1 MSAYP
6 IPSQST
12 GSNRCSVTIVQAI
25 RKTICALLLLLL
37 AVLCPTKAAHA
48 ETVFEVL
55 DKVCGN
61 VPAVCGPADDYAKV
75 AKACFMEKNE
85 LNCVIAIV
93 GAAGG
98 GGNSSQFEGI
108 LACVKA
114 VPNVSNEAEF
124 RSKCQPYLDAAGAGE
139 YVADA
144 YSIYNKCAHADD
156 VDDIIYCARAVNSSS
171 VVESA
176 NVIPSWVDSL
186 FDVYVDI
193 DRKDYWGLVKDVGAT
208 VACAVA
214 NFFLSVDVCGFLDDI
229 AKVGEAIIG
238 AFGEIVDFLSDF
250 FGGGGTTYKIHGKEV
265 NQTEFV
271 VYMYGHAPWNPKEVI
286 NGSVQAR
293 MESAKNW
300 SAHKAAVV
308 SAVKKH
314 PTLEALSDDFANNT
328 WTIYAQRDVYPEWDK
343 RTRPMLALRNAAIAK
358 SAAAINASQVQQM
371 LTEGDEA
378 RQRKLITDTY
388 KTCITASL
396 TLSESLIEWTKEGRS
411 GAGEGVTD
419 TTSSCSYAIGQKL
432 IPTAGPDAC
441 EVKLQPTKEA
451 FSARCNTNRSR
462 QLCDNVRGIVGS
474 GTLTECAGG
483 NPVAVAQ
490 TEIMQWIK
498 AKPFEKAGIQCS
510 YNLLFS
516 TVAIGCEDPAYA
528 KQCNAL
534 LQKEFGASMGL
545 PKSGVMDCQVQES
558 KAHKDLSEKMQ
569 QVAQV
574 LSPNFSFPGAPIPVT
589 PKSKLPDCK
598 VSPKDPLI
606 VSCPKPALT
615 ADAPQSKLAEQMLGA
630 GALRECT
637 AGEFNSEH
645 WGKTPCVYWYQGAVA
660 LGGSVGLQ
668 GGGVIGTNIGTNSG
682 NTAGSGLQAPV
693 TKPTVSDEATLAR
706 CKPFLGRPDEMLC
719 SDVADFNACKRQVD
733 SGKLKTCRQTGQLQV
748 YKRDGQR

>member
-1 MSAYP
+1 
-6 IPSQST
+6 
-12 GSNRCSVTIVQAI
+12 VKAI
-25 RKTICALLLLLL
+25 RQTICALLLLIF
-37 AVLCPTKAAHA
+37 AVLCPTKTAHA

-55 DKVCGN
+55 DKVCGS

-75 AKACFMEKNE
+75 AKACFIEKNE

-93 GAAGG
+93 GAASGG
-98 GGNSSQFEGI
+98 SGGSQLDGI

-156 VDDIIYCARAVNSSS
+156 VDDVIYCTQAVNNSS

-176 NVIPSWVDSL
+176 NVIPSWVGSL

-193 DRKDYWGLVKDVGAT
+193 DKKDYWGVVKDVGAT

-214 NFFLSVDVCGFLDDI
+214 NFFLSVDVCGFFDDI

-238 AFGEIVDFLSDF
+238 ALGEIADFISDF

-271 VYMYGHAPWNPKEVI
+271 VYMYGHAPWNPKEVL

-358 SAAAINASQVQQM
+358 SAAAISASQVQQM

-378 RQRKLITDTY
+378 RQRKLISETY
-388 KTCITASL
+388 KTCIAASL
-396 TLSESLIEWTKEGRS
+396 TLSESLIDWTKEGRS

-441 EVKLQPTKEA
+441 DVKHQPTKEA

-462 QLCDNVRGIVGS
+462 QLCDNVRGIVCS
-474 GTLTECAGG
+474 GALTECAGG

-516 TVAIGCEDPAYA
+516 TVAIGCEDPAYV
-528 KQCNAL
+528 KQCNVL

-558 KAHKDLSEKMQ
+558 KAHKDLAEKMQ

-574 LSPNFSFPGAPIPVT
+574 LSPNFSFPGAPIPAT
-589 PKSKLPDCK
+589 PKSMLADCK

-606 VSCPKPALT
+606 ASCPKPALT
-615 ADAPQSKLAEQMLGA
+615 ADAPQSKLAEQILGA

-645 WGKTPCVYWYQGAVA
+645 WGKTPCIYWYQGAVA
-660 LGGSVGLQ
+660 LGGGGLQ
-668 GGGVIGTNIGTNSG
+668 GGATFGTNIG
-682 NTAGSGLQAPV
+682 NTVGSGLQGQV
-693 TKPTVSDEATLAR
+693 TKPTASDESALAR
-706 CKPFLGRPDEMLC
+706 CKPFLGRADEMLC

-733 SGKLKTCRQTGQLQV
+733 NGKLKTCRQTGQTLV
-748 YKRDGQR
+748 YKRDGLR